1 MLLMES
7 YLYISDSIMLVIPY
21 IIKSLYVQKLLFLVL
36 VLLAPSMESHK
47 INLNVV
53 VTPNQLT

>member
-21 IIKSLYVQKLLFLVL
+21 IIDSVYVQKLLFLVL
-36 VLLAPSMESHK
+36 MLLVPSMESHK